1 MGRGR
6 RPEKMNLENRE
17 GDAGGWMALTVA
29 EATLSEASN
38 RGRYPP
44 IQDHSDRRLPWNA
57 RSATPRPTLEAGL
70 CSCRQLCSDGS
81 RPLACLTLPGHSKET
96 APSPL
101 TARIRSSAGASCAR
115 PAGGGVGR
123 GQRTL
128 PRRDWLRGVADGRK
142 PRRATSAGSESCT
155 PVSGVVA
162 SWLFRAVGETGS
174 LPAEVSG
181 AAGLGGE
188 RGHSCPQGFG
198 RRTI

>member
-1 MGRGR
+1 MQ
-6 RPEKMNLENRE
+6 E
-17 GDAGGWMALTVA
+17 GGWRLLWPRPPYQRPQIGAGTPPSRTTRIDGFPGTRDLPPRDPHWRRGSVA
-29 EATLSEASN
+29 AGSCVPTARDPWPAS
-38 RGRYPP
+38 PFQV
-44 IQDHSDRRLPWNA
+44 IQRKQPQA
-57 RSATPRPTLEAGL
+57 RSPRGSAVPQARAARDPQGAGW
-70 CSCRQLCSDGS
+70 
-81 RPLACLTLPGHSKET
+81 
-96 APSPL
+96 
-101 TARIRSSAGASCAR
+101 
-115 PAGGGVGR
+115 GR

-198 RRTI
+198 RCTI